1 VLKEIQ
7 SIAGS
12 QVVFG
17 ILFIALAWLVL
28 VQVKNMLREQR
39 DIENKREDQIIE
51 MYKERERDLKDL
63 IAQTRQQGVELLT
76 EQRLDSVNREKELL
90 RQIERINESQK
101 DISDTLKYLN
111 DKIDRNNSDLWRVIG
126 GNGQNLNK

>member
-1 VLKEIQ
+1 MLKEIQ
-7 SIAGS
+7 NIAGS

-51 MYKERERDLKDL
+51 MYKEREKDLKDL

-76 EQRLDSVNREKELL
+76 EQRLDSINREKELL
-90 RQIERINESQK
+90 RQVERINESQK
-101 DISDTLKYLN
+101 DISDSLRYLN
-111 DKIDRNNSDLWRVIG
+111 DKIDRNNADLWRVVG
-126 GNGQNLNK
+126 TNQNVNKK